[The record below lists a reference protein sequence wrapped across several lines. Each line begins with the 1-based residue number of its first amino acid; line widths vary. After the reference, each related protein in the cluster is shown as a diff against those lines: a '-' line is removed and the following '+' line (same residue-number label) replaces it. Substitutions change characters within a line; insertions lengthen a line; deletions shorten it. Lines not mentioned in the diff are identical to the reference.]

1 MAQNNTQK
9 VLKNLLRLAVDKH
22 YSIEF
27 RSGRNYKIQI
37 PETSDYQYIREN
49 YKSYSHSYV
58 FFTDTDIKKRVGYY
72 LYDISKN
79 TINEYE
85 GKGLLTEAQFLTDIG
100 Y

>member
-22 YSIEF
+22 YAIEF
-27 RSGRNYKIQI
+27 RSGRNYRMQI
-37 PETSDYQYIREN
+37 SETTDYQHIREN

-58 FFTDTDIKKRVGYY
+58 FLIEPDNKSRVGYY
-72 LYDISKN
+72 EYDIAKN
-79 TINEYE
+79 TIHAHKNAE
-85 GKGLLTEAQFLTDIG
+85 LLTEAQFLTDIG

>member
-9 VLKNLLRLAVDKH
+9 VLKNLLRLAVDKQ

-37 PETSDYQYIREN
+37 PDTTDYQYIREN
-49 YKSYSHSYV
+49 YRSYSHSYIFLTV
-58 FFTDTDIKKRVGYY
+58 PDTKLPVGYY
-72 LYDISKN
+72 IYDISKN
-79 TINEYE
+79 TIHGNQNAE
-85 GKGLLTEAQFLTDIG
+85 LLTEAQFLTDIG